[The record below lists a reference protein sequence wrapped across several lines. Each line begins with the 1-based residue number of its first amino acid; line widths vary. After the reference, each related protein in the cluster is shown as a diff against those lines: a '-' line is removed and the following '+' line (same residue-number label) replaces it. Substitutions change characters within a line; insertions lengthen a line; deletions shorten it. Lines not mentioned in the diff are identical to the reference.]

1 MELIAE
7 GTDKEG
13 AEAYAKIFE
22 HILLEMGI
30 TTVLEKVYLL
40 IRPGDPLFVVSVK
53 MRKAAGA
60 KPVGEIAELEDKEG
74 GVMINITDENYAP
87 RLLALLW
94 KTFGRDR
101 VEQLTRYEVYVTG
114 VDRSAFWEMK
124 IDPEEELRAQ
134 VLDAIWKLT
143 PEGLKIRHSF
153 MTGDVLTIANTE
165 HGFKPDWMAKAEEV
179 HRKMM
184 EGA

>member
-1 MELIAE
+1 MEIIAE

-13 AEAYAKIFE
+13 AESYAHIFE

-30 TTVLEKVYLL
+30 TTVLDKVYMLV
-40 IRPGDPLFVVSVK
+40 RPSDPLFVISVK
-53 MRKAAGA
+53 MRKASGA
-60 KPVGEIAELEDKEG
+60 KPVNEIAELEDKEG

-94 KTFGRDR
+94 KTFGRER

-114 VDRSAFWEMK
+114 VNRTVFWDMS

-134 VLDAIWKLT
+134 VLDAIWKLV
-143 PEGLKIRHSF
+143 PEGLKIRHTYSSP
-153 MTGDVLTIANTE
+153 DVLTIANTE
-165 HGFKPDWMAKAEEV
+165 HGFQPDWLVKTEEI
-179 HRKMM
+179 HHNM